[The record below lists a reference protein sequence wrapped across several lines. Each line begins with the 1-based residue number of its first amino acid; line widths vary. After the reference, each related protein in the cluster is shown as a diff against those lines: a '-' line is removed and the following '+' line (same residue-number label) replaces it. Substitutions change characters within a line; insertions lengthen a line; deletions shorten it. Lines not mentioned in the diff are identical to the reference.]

1 MDVLTVKKI
10 REKKGRQPIVMLT
23 AYDYVSAR
31 ICESAGVD
39 IILVGDSLAMTV
51 LGYDSTLP
59 VSVEEMLIFCKAV
72 RRGAPNSFIIADM
85 PFMSFQIRVDLAVE
99 NAGRFV
105 KEAGANGIKLEGA
118 SDMVLSVIDR
128 LVDAGIPVMGHIGL
142 TPQSSVF
149 TEGYR
154 VKGRNVEEAKALIAQ
169 AKALEEAGV
178 FALVVEC
185 VPEPLGADIADNV
198 SVPVIGIGAG
208 RFCDGQVL
216 VFSDVVGIYDRF
228 VPKFVRRYLNGY
240 ELFHSAV
247 VRFVEDVRSG
257 KFPTEDNVYK

>member
-1 MDVLTVKKI
+1 VKKI

-51 LGYDSTLP
+51 LGYDSTIP

-85 PFMSFQIRVDLAVE
+85 PFMSFQVRVDLAVE

-149 TEGYR
+149 TEGYK

-185 VPEPLGADIADNV
+185 VPEPLGADIADSV

-247 VRFVEDVRSG
+247 VDFVEDVRTG

>member
-23 AYDYVSAR
+23 AYDYISAR

-51 LGYDSTLP
+51 LGYDSTIP

-85 PFMSFQIRVDLAVE
+85 PFMSFQVRVDLAVE

-118 SDMVLSVIDR
+118 SDMILSVIDR

-149 TEGYR
+149 TEGYK

-185 VPEPLGADIADNV
+185 VPEPLGADIADSV

-247 VRFVEDVRSG
+247 VDFVEDVRTG

>member
-51 LGYDSTLP
+51 LGYDSTIP

-72 RRGAPNSFIIADM
+72 RRGAPNSFIVADM

-105 KEAGANGIKLEGA
+105 KEAGANGVKLEGA

-149 TEGYR
+149 TEGYK
-154 VKGRNVEEAKALIAQ
+154 VKGRSVEDARALIAQ

-185 VPEPLGADIADNV
+185 VPEPLGADIADSV

-216 VFSDVVGIYDRF
+216 VFSDVVGAYDRF
-228 VPKFVRRYLNGY
+228 VPKFVRQYLNGY

-247 VRFVEDVRSG
+247 VEFVEDVRTG